1 MSVPGLLNQTA
12 GELSLKAPSNGKSNS
27 VQTHAGLFVIR
38 PYWFDLMYVD
48 EDRELMRGRI
58 EIPERAFTS
67 AEVNEN
73 PDLLEEVEM
82 IFSGWDGITLNKR
95 VLDAA
100 PNLKAVFFSG
110 GSVRNLVSE
119 EFWERDIVL
128 TSAAAA
134 NAVPVA
140 EFTFAQ
146 IILALKQ
153 AWPQS
158 RELHRT
164 HEFPNYGPGQREM
177 PGSFLATVGI
187 VSLGHI
193 GRRVCQMLRMLEV
206 RVLAFDPFVTEQE
219 ANALGVELVSL
230 AEMFRLS
237 DVVSLHTPLIK
248 ETEGLI
254 TGAHVTRMKSGS
266 TLINTARGG
275 IINEPEMIDVLRR
288 RPDVFALLDVTQ
300 RDPLNK
306 DSALYNLPN
315 IFLTP
320 HIAGSLGREC
330 RRMGRSMIEESIRFL
345 NGEPLLWAITRDR
358 LAICA

>member
-1 MSVPGLLNQTA
+1 MSIPLLDKQTA
-12 GELSLKAPSNGKSNS
+12 PELRPASKPHGKSKA
-27 VQTHAGLFVIR
+27 VRTHKGLFVIR
-38 PYWFDLMYVD
+38 PYWFDQMYVD

-67 AEVNEN
+67 AEVDEN
-73 PDLLEEVEM
+73 PGLLEEVDM

-110 GSVRNLVSE
+110 GSVRNMVSE
-119 EFWERDIVL
+119 EFWERDILL

-158 RELHRT
+158 QELHRT
-164 HEFPNYGPGQREM
+164 RDFPHYGPGQREM
-177 PGSFLATVGI
+177 PGSFLTTVGV

-237 DVVSLHTPLIK
+237 DVVSLHTPLIR

-254 TGAHVTRMKSGS
+254 TGAHIARMKSGA

-275 IINEPEMIDVLRR
+275 IINEPEMIEVLRR
-288 RPDVFALLDVTQ
+288 RPDVFALLDVML
-300 RDPLNK
+300 RDPLDK
-306 DSALYNLPN
+306 ESPLYDLPN

-330 RRMGRSMIEESIRFL
+330 RRMGRSMIEEGVRFL
-345 NGEPLLWAITRDR
+345 NGEPLQWAITRER
-358 LAICA
+358 LAISA